1 MAVKNTKKD
10 KRKCLD
16 RQARETQKATVKA
29 TVKGVICSVYKIKGN
44 LIVAS
49 FGSTAV
55 VKRQDDCA
63 FD

>member
-16 RQARETQKATVKA
+16 RQARETQKA